1 MQAIE
6 RARYSAKAGS
16 DGRVLRYHQT
26 EPTNIA
32 VLLGI
37 SFEREPDR
45 LRIESFLQH
54 DPTSIVISV
63 SLHPQPKQNEM
74 EVLGPIKKFWPTRYH
89 FKLPFPSLFLSNSG

>member
-1 MQAIE
+1 MATNSMNKEHKGII

-26 EPTNIA
+26 APRSIA

-45 LRIESFLQH
+45 LRIESFLQC
-54 DPTSIVISV
+54 DPFCIVISV
-63 SLHPQPKQNEM
+63 SLHPKPNENEM
-74 EVLGPIKKFWPTRYH
+74 EVLGPIKKFWPTR
-89 FKLPFPSLFLSNSG
+89 